1 MSLFWNNPSIISLLT
16 NRILIKK
23 TKKQKIQW
31 DVINRIAHGISDL
44 NHGIKSSLSCVI
56 DRVIFVLF

>member
-1 MSLFWNNPSIISLLT
+1 MSLFWNNPRIISLLT
-16 NRILIKK
+16 NRILIKN
-23 TKKQKIQW
+23 KKQKIQW